1 MIMAVPLLLIIH
13 TNYLNKKDIRV
24 NISLQKILLVI
35 VIMCIQNYPEERYYN
50 ELIKVY
56 EEVLNESK

>member
-1 MIMAVPLLLIIH
+1 MIMAVPLSQILH
-13 TNYLNKKDIRV
+13 TNYLNKKVIHV